1 MELTFKLDIVGYQS
15 ISYELTEEQI
25 KTIRDMIVDGKI
37 KENGDIY
44 EYLKENIISEFD
56 EQEIHYLHF
65 LDEIQ
70 DFDYFEELK
79 NNE

>member
-1 MELTFKLDIVGYQS
+1 MELIFKLDIVGAQS

-25 KTIRDMIVDGKI
+25 KTIQDMIVDGKI

-44 EYLKENIISEFD
+44 EYCKENFISEFD
-56 EQEIHYLHF
+56 GQEIHYLHF

-70 DFDYFEELK
+70 DCDYYEEIK
-79 NNE
+79 DDV